1 MIGHSVGEYV
11 AACIAGVF
19 SLEDALRAV
28 ALRGKLVQALPAGAM
43 LAVLMDEESLRQRL
57 QGDKLR
63 LPPSITR
70 GSAWS
75 PAIWMRLRY
84 FNGSLKTTMCFASIW
99 IPPMASIHT

>member
-1 MIGHSVGEYV
+1 IKPDAMIGHSVGEYV

-57 QGDKLR
+57 QGDKLEIAAVNYPGLCVVAGDLDEIEVFQR
-63 LPPSITR
+63 QLEDNNVFCKH
-70 GSAWS
+70 
-75 PAIWMRLRY
+75 LD
-84 FNGSLKTTMCFASIW
+84 
-99 IPPMASIHT
+99 